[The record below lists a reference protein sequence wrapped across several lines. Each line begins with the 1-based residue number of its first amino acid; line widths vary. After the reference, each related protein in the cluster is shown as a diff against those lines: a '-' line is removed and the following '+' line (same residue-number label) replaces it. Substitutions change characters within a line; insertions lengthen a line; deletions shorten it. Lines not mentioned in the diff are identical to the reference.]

1 MNITLAC
8 RLKRESLT
16 AEEIYDCA
24 SATLGRLASVDAGFE
39 RWWSMSRKINDTVVA
54 FDDRVGTIALI
65 QANRVRF
72 EQKYPGVPS
81 SLSSGVLLTNAQSED
96 EWAKRGRVALAI
108 NPGAGDV
115 RLEISRMEEVYSSPS
130 DVTWSLLKAMTLDER
145 VTFAKTDV
153 QQGSGKDRKL
163 YSLHCAVFQHR
174 GVLGWMGYVNQP
186 VTAERVPDATR
197 VERHGQGTLIMA
209 TREVDLFDAHSVERV
224 NRVEISLAELGLLPV
239 TDPGI

>member
-8 RLKRESLT
+8 KLKAEDLT
-16 AEEIYDCA
+16 ASQLYDRA
-24 SATLGRLASVDAGFE
+24 ANTVGRLADVQGHFQ
-39 RWWSMSRKINDTVVA
+39 RWWSMPSKVEKGRTA
-54 FDDRVGTIALI
+54 FDDRVNTIAMI
-65 QANRVRF
+65 QANRDRF

-174 GVLGWMGYVNQP
+174 EALGWMGYVNQP
-186 VTAERVPDATR
+186 VTAEQVPYAAR